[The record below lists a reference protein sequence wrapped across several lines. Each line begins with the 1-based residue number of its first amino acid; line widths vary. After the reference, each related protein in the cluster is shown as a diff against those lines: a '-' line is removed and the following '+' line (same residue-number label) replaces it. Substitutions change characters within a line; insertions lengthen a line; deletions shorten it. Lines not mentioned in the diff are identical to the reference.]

1 MSWKLFVNA
10 SGFSIQYANWPC
22 AVNAFDL
29 VLLLNSYCV
38 MCEYSSNIASSLNEF
53 NILKWPHYYV

>member
-1 MSWKLFVNA
+1 MSCKLFVKA

-29 VLLLNSYCV
+29 VLLLNCYV
-38 MCEYSSNIASSLNEF
+38 LYFVICEYSSNIGCGLN
-53 NILKWPHYYV
+53 V

>member
-1 MSWKLFVNA
+1 MSCMLFVKA

-29 VLLLNSYCV
+29 VLLLNCYV
-38 MCEYSSNIASSLNEF
+38 LYFVICEYSSNIGCGLN
-53 NILKWPHYYV
+53 V